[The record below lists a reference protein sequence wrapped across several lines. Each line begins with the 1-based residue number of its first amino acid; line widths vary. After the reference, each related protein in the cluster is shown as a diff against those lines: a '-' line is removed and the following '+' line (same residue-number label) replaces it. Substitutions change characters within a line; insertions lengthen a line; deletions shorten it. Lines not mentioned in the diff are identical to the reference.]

1 MSHSSTLNLERVLPL
16 SDRRKHPRRKPD
28 QLIYVGMGTDNG
40 GFVLDIS
47 EAGLSFQGIMPLSG
61 GGQTVD
67 VAFKL
72 PGTNIPIRAEGQLV
86 RPGNSE
92 KGGGL
97 RLLNLPAEAQLQLRE
112 WVERQEHAEAPAS
125 VNPDV
130 WPGPI
135 GPTTGTNDWIS
146 SLPPEQEKALAVV
159 SPAASDGATRFNS
172 VLAQALAQSKATESA
187 LVRKGDIGADISKM
201 APDGVAAKPAA
212 VELER
217 STLEAPPSGG
227 RTTSQDA
234 QGAPAIGR
242 AAAGIPPVTPS
253 ATSLAANESMKA
265 VREAVLRSN
274 GAKHHSP
281 SRRSQIAQ
289 FAAGLAVG
297 CVALAA
303 IGAGLVETGRVHFN
317 SSSPAPS
324 ASTNRGGDS
333 PEIGTLDLGN
343 RQATIEAPAA
353 LPDPANGGAAPV
365 QQQPEATGTSLPA
378 APARTMEGA
387 TAAVRRSAAQAAKLS
402 ASHPENLSSAVPLP
416 LNRPLAETP
425 ATPRQVSAP
434 APSLSAPA
442 AAPLPE
448 VETGAPAPVMQST
461 APVRQTIAS
470 EAFPAPEPEAARKA
484 ARKPEPAAQASGAVF
499 SSPDPAGARPSNLE
513 PATVVLRSEPVYPP
527 EARAANVQGSVEVL
541 ATIGKDGVPRDLRV
555 TRGQP
560 QLAAAA
566 IAAISRWRYRPAM
579 LNGQPEES
587 LITITVNVT
596 P

>member
-16 SDRRKHPRRKPD
+16 TDRRKHPRRKPD
-28 QLIYVGMGTDNG
+28 QLVYVGMGTDNG

-61 GGQTVD
+61 GGQTVQ

-86 RPGNSE
+86 RAGNSE
-92 KGGGL
+92 KGGGM

-112 WVERQEHAEAPAS
+112 WVERQGYAEAPAS
-125 VNPDV
+125 VDPDL
-130 WPGPI
+130 WTGPS
-135 GPTTGTNDWIS
+135 GPTTGTNDRIS
-146 SLPPEQEKALAVV
+146 SLAAKQETALAVV
-159 SPAASDGATRFNS
+159 SPAASDGTTRFTS
-172 VLAQALAQSKATESA
+172 VLAQALAQSKAAESA
-187 LVRKGDIGADISKM
+187 LVRKGDVGADISKM

-212 VELER
+212 VRLER
-217 STLEAPPSGG
+217 SAAEAPPSGG
-227 RTTSQDA
+227 RTTGQDA
-234 QGAPAIGR
+234 QGAPWNER
-242 AAAGIPPVTPS
+242 AAAGIPPVAPS
-253 ATSLAANESMKA
+253 ATSLAANESIKT
-265 VREAVLRSN
+265 VREAVLRSST
-274 GAKHHSP
+274 KHQS
-281 SRRSQIAQ
+281 SSTRSQIAQ

-297 CVALAA
+297 CLALAA
-303 IGAGLVETGRVHFN
+303 IGAGLIETGRVHFN
-317 SSSPAPS
+317 SSSPALS

-343 RQATIEAPAA
+343 RQATIEPSAT
-353 LPDPANGGAAPV
+353 LPDPVNGSAPPV
-365 QQQPEATGTSLPA
+365 QEQPEATETSLPA
-378 APARTMEGA
+378 APARTLKGA
-387 TAAVRRSAAQAAKLS
+387 TAAVRRSAPQAAKLS
-402 ASHPENLSSAVPLP
+402 ASHPETLSSAVLLP

-425 ATPRQVSAP
+425 ATPRQASVPAPSVSAP
-434 APSLSAPA
+434 TAT
-442 AAPLPE
+442 PLPE

-499 SSPDPAGARPSNLE
+499 SSPDPAGARPSNVE

-527 EARAANVQGSVEVL
+527 EARAANMQGSVEVL